1 MNISEEKKQ
10 LIEQIG
16 LGFGDRMGVSPL
28 AARIYGLL
36 TLSSYEGLTFEE
48 VREAL
53 GSSKSST
60 SINLNVLTQLKFVE
74 YYTRPG
80 DRKRYFKVSKSFQK
94 KYLIQY
100 SLTLHNEVNLISKI
114 NTYNKKHY
122 PEKFINE
129 NSMGTIMQ
137 EYLKAQ
143 EELVEVTL
151 KKMSKFLETQ
161 EQ

>member
-16 LGFGDRMGVSPL
+16 IGFGDRMGVSPL

-36 TLSSYEGLTFEE
+36 TLSSYDGLTFEE

-60 SINLNVLTQLKFVE
+60 SINLNVLTQLNFVE

-94 KYLIQY
+94 KYLMQY
-100 SLTLHNEVNLISKI
+100 AQTLNSEAELISKI
-114 NTYNKKHY
+114 NSYNLEHY
-122 PEKFINE
+122 PEKFVNE
-129 NSMGTIMQ
+129 KSMGTLME
-137 EYLKAQ
+137 EYIKAQ
-143 EELVEVTL
+143 HKLVETTL
-151 KKMSKFLETQ
+151 KKMTAFLEGQ
-161 EQ
+161 D